1 MYRELRVNLSIAG
14 LAAFF
19 LRCETSDNEL
29 MHVKDK
35 KMFASRRYD
44 IMKFRHN
51 TTIISNVKVD
61 RVLALKTLSDLVRLS
76 QQLSCAQLYRIPKC
90 FIYNN
95 YLIHELD
102 FLLSVI
108 GDIGSVIY
116 SFFLKS

>member
-61 RVLALKTLSDLVRLS
+61 RVLALKHCQIWSDCRN
-76 QQLSCAQLYRIPKC
+76 SCRVPSSTEYQNVL
-90 FIYNN
+90 FI
-95 YLIHELD
+95 I
-102 FLLSVI
+102 I
-108 GDIGSVIY
+108 I
-116 SFFLKS
+116 